1 MPIPLTE
8 IRKLSQKELV
18 ELVADLWEV
27 RPGWRT
33 RVVEPGDKVDLEIKG
48 DPIEVVVPQNE
59 GPQRPDVDVP
69 VHILAIQEE
78 PYVELEFIHVRQ
90 TSGEDV
96 IEDAHLNRFKQVS
109 NGYKVRKSVI
119 VTTGAGPDRTV
130 DEQLYSGHRLV
141 EGADLCDLIEQY
153 TEYGFDHN
161 AYL

>member
-1 MPIPLTE
+1 MPIPLSE
-8 IRKLSQKELV
+8 IRKLSQNELV

-33 RVVEPGDKVDLEIKG
+33 IVVEPGDKLDLEITG
-48 DPIEVVVPQNE
+48 DPIEVVVPQSE
-59 GPQRPDVDVP
+59 DPQRQDVEVP
-69 VHILAIQEE
+69 VHILSIQEE

-96 IEDAHLNRFKQVS
+96 IEDTHLNWFKQVS
-109 NGYKVRKSVI
+109 NGYRVKKSVI

-130 DEQLYSGHRLV
+130 DEQLYSGCQLV

>member
-1 MPIPLTE
+1 MPIPLSE
-8 IRKLSQKELV
+8 IRKLSQNELV

-33 RVVEPGDKVDLEIKG
+33 IVVEPGDKIDLEIKG
-48 DPIEVVVPQNE
+48 DSIEVVVPESEN
-59 GPQRPDVDVP
+59 PQHPDVEVP

-90 TSGEDV
+90 TNGEDV
-96 IEDAHLNRFKQVS
+96 IEDAHLNRFKQTS

-130 DEQLYSGHRLV
+130 DEQLYSGHRFV
-141 EGADLCDLIEQY
+141 EGADLCNLIEQY
-153 TEYGFDHN
+153 TEYGFDYN
-161 AYL
+161 AYP